1 MLGRVKDTFHGMLQ
15 LFQAFCRSSLS
26 FLAFS
31 LVVSGDLGARE
42 ESPEK
47 WFSDG
52 QRALERLKTREQNNG
67 PAKNV
72 ILFIG
77 DGMGISTIT
86 AARILEGQQ
95 VGEPGEENSLS
106 FEQLPYSA
114 LSKTYSVNQQTADS
128 APTMTAIVTGVK
140 TGDAMLSV
148 NQYAIRGDHRSSASN
163 ELTTILQL
171 AKRTGKSVGIV
182 TTTRITHATPAACY
196 AHSPERDWECDAE
209 MSASAREDGFS
220 DIARQLI
227 EFNENGG
234 IDVILGGGRLKF
246 LPKSKQDPEY
256 GDLHGERRDERD
268 LIEEWKQRT
277 GGTFVWNK
285 AQFEQ
290 VSGALNTPLLGLF
303 EPSHMKYEYD
313 RPTDPAGEPSL
324 TEMALKAVE
333 LLGRNTNGYF
343 LMIEGG
349 RIDHGHHEGNAF
361 RALTETIELSRTVDA
376 VRKRVGLD
384 ETLLIV
390 TADHSHT
397 LTIGGYPKRGNDILG
412 LVESVN
418 EHDSDGLQRSTD
430 LLGKHYTTLSYA
442 NGPGYVGASDK
453 QAEGVKTFPHKP
465 KTFVE
470 AKRGRPS
477 LKEVDCSHPNFL
489 QEALSPRSM
498 ETHGGED
505 VAIFAGGP
513 KAHLFGGVL
522 EQNVI
527 FHIMV
532 EAMGM
537 PVDLIREPPY
547 PTRLRTAPKATLHF
561 GKFSV
566 RRRSKWA
573 STLKG

>member
-1 MLGRVKDTFHGMLQ
+1 MFGHVEDTFGGMLR
-15 LFQAFCRSSLS
+15 FVKTCCRS
-26 FLAFS
+26 FLFPLAYIFAM
-31 LVVSGDLGARE
+31 SGDIGARE
-42 ESPEK
+42 ESPET
-47 WFSDG
+47 WFADG
-52 QRALERLKTREQNNG
+52 QRALARLKAREQNNG
-67 PAKNV
+67 QARNV

-114 LSKTYSVNQQTADS
+114 LSKTYSVNQQTSDS
-128 APTMTAIVTGVK
+128 APTMTAMVTGVK

-148 NQYAIRGDHRSSASN
+148 NQHAVRGDHRSSASN

-171 AKRTGKSVGIV
+171 AKRAGKSVGVV

-209 MSASAREDGFS
+209 MTAAARADGFS

-227 EFNENGG
+227 EFNENGA
-234 IDVILGGGRLKF
+234 IDVVLGGGRLKF
-246 LPKSKQDPEY
+246 LPKSQRDPEY
-256 GDLHGERRDERD
+256 RDLHGEREDERD
-268 LIEEWKQRT
+268 LIEEWQQRT
-277 GGTFVWNK
+277 SGTFVWNK

-290 VSGALNTPLLGLF
+290 ISMALKTPLLGLF

-313 RPTDPAGEPSL
+313 RPRDAGGEPSL

-333 LLGRNTNGYF
+333 ILGQNTNGYF

-376 VRKRVGLD
+376 VKKRVGLD

-412 LVESVN
+412 LVESIN

-442 NGPGYVGASDK
+442 NGPGYVGASD
-453 QAEGVKTFPHKP
+453 QQGEGAKTFPHKA
-465 KTFVE
+465 KRFVE
-470 AKRGRPS
+470 PQRGRPS
-477 LKEVDCSHPNFL
+477 LKEVDCSHPNFM

-532 EAMGM
+532 EAMGL
-537 PVDLIREPPY
+537 PVRALSTRSAANEVATIKTEITGAIVSPP
-547 PTRLRTAPKATLHF
+547 
-561 GKFSV
+561 
-566 RRRSKWA
+566 RR
-573 STLKG
+573 